1 MQQTNFTENLD
12 QGGYR
17 QTFFIIKGA
26 KETALNF
33 SKRAVKLPWFYFVLR

>member
-1 MQQTNFTENLD
+1 MQQTNLPENLD

-33 SKRAVKLPWFYFVLR
+33 QKEQLNYHDFILF